1 MEARARKEAP
11 SVGRRRFVLW
21 LGGAGLLPLATSLG
35 SILGL
40 SLGAADSGAQAGG
53 GAAKPGATPAPPPAT
68 PPGATPPGAM
78 SPNEPPKISDEAR
91 ALHGI
96 LMARY
101 GKDLDA
107 TQSQGLLEA
116 VEGGVGSGKA
126 LRAKKLANSI
136 EPGSAFA
143 ATPMPAASGSAAA
156 KGGR

>member
-21 LGGAGLLPLATSLG
+21 LGGAGLLPLASSLG

-40 SLGAADSGAQAGG
+40 SLGAADVGAQAGG
-53 GAAKPGATPAPPPAT
+53 GAAKPGATPATTPGAMA
-68 PPGATPPGAM
+68 PPGAV
-78 SPNEPPKISDEAR
+78 PNEPPKISDEAR

-116 VEGGVGSGKA
+116 VEGGVGSGGA
-126 LRAKKLANSI
+126 LRAKKLANSV
-136 EPGSAFA
+136 EPGRPFA
-143 ATPMPAASGSAAA
+143 ATPMPADTA